1 MIISYQMK
9 VFANIYLHKT
19 LVYCKH
25 LFTLICLRLRLVG
38 NQPNNGLSTNVIFRY
53 LISDTLHLIFAVSQH
68 SPLSTTYVQSV
79 NVSGEERWT
88 KERFIS
94 GPS

>member
-38 NQPNNGLSTNVIFRY
+38 HQPNQGLSTFFIFGV
-53 LISDTLHLIFAVSQH
+53 SD
-68 SPLSTTYVQSV
+68 
-79 NVSGEERWT
+79 
-88 KERFIS
+88 
-94 GPS
+94 